1 VSTPKPP
8 AIPAKQGRLRAL
20 LVDDEDLARH
30 ALRELLKT
38 HPEITVVAEC
48 ANGFEALKAA
58 AEHQP
63 DLIFLDVQMPKLTGF
78 DVLELIDPQPAV
90 VFVTAYD
97 EFAMK
102 AFEVHAVDY
111 LLKPV
116 GRERFEAALERAKS
130 RIGEKLPIVQE
141 LVAAARAPQ
150 QFLERLVVKD
160 GTRVT
165 LIPASKLDYV
175 EAQDDYVALAT
186 HGAKHLKQQTIA
198 SVEAGLDPA
207 RFVRIHRSYIVNFER
222 VVRIEPYGKDSRLAI
237 LADGTRLPVSRTGYA
252 RLKALLDDRG

>member
-1 VSTPKPP
+1 VTS
-8 AIPAKQGRLRAL
+8 AKHNRLRAL

-30 ALRELLKT
+30 ALRELLKP
-38 HPEITVVAEC
+38 HPEVSVVAEC

-63 DLIFLDVQMPKLTGF
+63 DLVFLDVQMPKLTGF
-78 DVLELIDPQPAV
+78 DVLELIESQPAV
-90 VFVTAYD
+90 IFVTAYD

-130 RIGEKLPIVQE
+130 RIGERTPAAHE
-141 LVAAARAPQ
+141 LAAAARQPQ

-165 LIPASKLDYV
+165 LIPVTKLDYV
-175 EAQDDYVALAT
+175 EAQDDYVALAS

-237 LADGTRLPVSRTGYA
+237 LSDGTRLPVSRAGYA
-252 RLKALLDDRG
+252 RLKSLMDDRA

>member
-1 VSTPKPP
+1 VT
-8 AIPAKQGRLRAL
+8 AAKQERVRAL
-20 LVDDEDLARH
+20 LVDDEELARH
-30 ALRELLKT
+30 ALRELLKS
-38 HPEITVVAEC
+38 HPEISIVAEC
-48 ANGFEALKAA
+48 ANGFEALKAV
-58 AEHQP
+58 AEHRP
-63 DLIFLDVQMPKLTGF
+63 DLMFLDVQMPKLTGF
-78 DVLELIDPQPAV
+78 DVLELIEDDIAI

-97 EFAMK
+97 EYAMK

-116 GRERFEAALERAKS
+116 GRGRFEAALERAKS
-130 RIGEKLPIVQE
+130 RVGARMPSAQQLA
-141 LVAAARAPQ
+141 AAARPQQ
-150 QFLERLVVKD
+150 QFLERFVVKD

-165 LIPASKLDYV
+165 LIPVAKLDFV
-175 EAQDDYVALAT
+175 EAQDDYVALAS

-237 LADGTRLPVSRTGYA
+237 LADGTRLPVSRTGYT
-252 RLKALLDDRG
+252 RLKSLLDDRG

>member
-1 VSTPKPP
+1 MSST
-8 AIPAKQGRLRAL
+8 KQLPRLRAL

-30 ALRELLKT
+30 AVRELLKS
-38 HPEITVVAEC
+38 HPEISVVAEC

-90 VFVTAYD
+90 IFVTAYD

-116 GRERFEAALERAKS
+116 GQERFEAALERAKS
-130 RIGEKLPIVQE
+130 RIGEKLPVATD
-141 LVAAARAPQ
+141 LAAAARPPQ
-150 QFLERLVVKD
+150 QPFLERLVVKD

-165 LIPASKLDYV
+165 LVQVAKLDYV
-175 EAQDDYVALAT
+175 EAQDDYIALAS

-252 RLKALLDDRG
+252 RLKALLDDRA

>member
-1 VSTPKPP
+1 LT
-8 AIPAKQGRLRAL
+8 AAKHSQLRAL
-20 LVDDEDLARH
+20 LIDDEDLARH
-30 ALRELLKT
+30 ALRELLKP
-38 HPEITVVAEC
+38 HPEVTVVAEC

-63 DLIFLDVQMPKLTGF
+63 DLVFLDVQMPKLTGF
-78 DVLELIDPQPAV
+78 DVLELLEPQPAV
-90 VFVTAYD
+90 IFVTAYD

-130 RIGEKLPIVQE
+130 RIGEKLPPAPE
-141 LVAAARAPQ
+141 LTAAARPPQ

-165 LIPASKLDYV
+165 LIPVAKLDYI

-186 HGAKHLKQQTIA
+186 HGAKHLKHQTIA

-207 RFVRIHRSYIVNFER
+207 RFVRVHRSYIVNFER

-237 LADGTRLPVSRTGYA
+237 LADGTRLPVSRAGYA
-252 RLKALLDDRG
+252 RLKALLDDRS